1 MNSDER
7 ALQRLR
13 DLDAR
18 LRLFKAEVEPPAA
31 AHAARP
37 IGPGLAFE
45 IAGHL
50 VAGPLLGGTIGYYL
64 DQWLNTGPWFL
75 VLMFFMGAAAG
86 FVNVYRSVTGIGL
99 AVGYRPSSPDRVAAR
114 GGDGGG
120 AGEQDVTQSE
130 DKNGKSARPI

>member
-13 DLDAR
+13 ELDAR
-18 LRLFKAEVEPPAA
+18 LRLFKAEVKPPAA
-31 AHAARP
+31 AHTARP

-50 VAGPLLGGTIGYYL
+50 VAGPLLGGTIGYHL
-64 DQWLNTGPWFL
+64 DQWLNTGPWL
-75 VLMFFMGAAAG
+75 LILMFFMGAAAG

-99 AVGYRPSSPDRVAAR
+99 AVGYRPSSAGHVAAT
-114 GGDGGG
+114 GGGGVG
-120 AGEQDVTQSE
+120 AGEQDATRSE